1 MTMDPKDRKSEQE
14 QEQEP
19 EGNWEQ
25 DLDHI
30 QSAYSALET
39 SEPPGLLDQAI
50 LNTARRELAAR
61 RKKPM
66 RWIGAFATASV
77 FVLALTIVI
86 QQNREAPLTGR
97 SNDIKLDAVT
107 QPRAKE
113 ESPATEI
120 DSERSLRTKQSAA
133 FKREKKPAPVP
144 LNEPAS
150 VLVEPAF
157 EAAPVAAGD
166 ELPADTDLR
175 LDAKPAKSESKEQ
188 LKEGALELKDA
199 ARQSIPIA
207 AEKAAREQLVEEAVI
222 GSGTAASPMAEQEV
236 SAEDLP
242 DPDEWIR
249 HMLLLRQSQLYEK
262 LEAELAA
269 FKKAYPDYPLPRELE
284 D

>member
-1 MTMDPKDRKSEQE
+1 MDPKDRKSE

-25 DLDHI
+25 DLDDI
-30 QSAYSALET
+30 QSAYSTLET
-39 SEPPGLLDQAI
+39 TEPPGLLDQAI

-61 RKKPM
+61 KKKPM

-86 QQNREAPLTGR
+86 QQNQEAPLSGR
-97 SNDIKLDAVT
+97 SNDIKLDAAT
-107 QPRAKE
+107 SPRAKE
-113 ESPATEI
+113 ESRATEI
-120 DSERSLRTKQSAA
+120 DRERSLMTKQSSAA
-133 FKREKKPAPVP
+133 KRGEKPASTP

-150 VLVEPAF
+150 ALVEPVF

-166 ELPADTDLR
+166 ELSADTDFR
-175 LDAKPAKSESKEQ
+175 LDATPTKSESPERF
-188 LKEGALELKDA
+188 EEDSLELKGA

-207 AEKAAREQLVEEAVI
+207 EQKMAREQLAEEATI
-222 GSGTAASPMAEQEV
+222 GSGTAASPMAEHEE

-242 DPDEWIR
+242 DPDEWIQR
-249 HMLLLRQSQLYEK
+249 MLLLRQSELYEK
-262 LEAELAA
+262 LEEELAA
-269 FKKAYPDYPLPRELE
+269 FKKTYPDYPLPRELG